1 MKKSILFLALLLKIP
16 GVFASDHLTMEQQD
30 EEMRHVLNKIPTK
43 KILKRFLSRCEI
55 ILNYFFNV

>member
-30 EEMRHVLNKIPTK
+30 EEMRHVLNKIPPPVFVDFQTFTT
-43 KILKRFLSRCEI
+43 ITC
-55 ILNYFFNV
+55 YHP